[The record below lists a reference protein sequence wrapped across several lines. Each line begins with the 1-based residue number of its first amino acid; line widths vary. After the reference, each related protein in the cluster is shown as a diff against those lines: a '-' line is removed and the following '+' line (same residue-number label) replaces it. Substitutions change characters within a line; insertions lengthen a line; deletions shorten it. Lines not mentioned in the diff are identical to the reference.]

1 LRIEFLHSTALIES
15 AYAEPERAVKFYG
28 GIRLA
33 RRLFVGVRLDQREL
47 MRLGFWLLAAVV
59 VAVVITWGG

>member
-1 LRIEFLHSTALIES
+1 
-15 AYAEPERAVKFYG
+15 VKFYG
-28 GIRLA
+28 GIRLV
-33 RRLFVGVRLDQREL
+33 RRFFVGVRLDQREL